1 MKNKLALVAGF
12 LLVAIIS
19 AALGVAAS
27 LFYLAKPFQ
36 KWQTEFSETYLPMQ
50 VEALQALRAG
60 QADAAIQY
68 LEMATT
74 RSLLD
79 MGQQRDEGANVPSTR
94 RSTEAVKYLCDQPPT
109 KASSSTAGKL
119 SFGESCVLLLR
130 PLQVQK

>member
-12 LLVAIIS
+12 LLVAIVS
-19 AALGVAAS
+19 AALGVATS

-36 KWQTEFSETYLPMQ
+36 KFQAAFSEASLPMQ
-50 VEALQALRAG
+50 VEALQQLKAG
-60 QADAAIQY
+60 KPEAAIEY
-68 LEMATT
+68 LEMAST

>member
-1 MKNKLALVAGF
+1 MTNKLALVAGF

-36 KWQTEFSETYLPMQ
+36 KLQAEFSESSLPMQ
-50 VEALQALRAG
+50 VEALQQLRAG
-60 QADAAIQY
+60 KADTAIQY

-74 RSLLD
+74 RSLLE
-79 MGQQRDEGANVPSTR
+79 MGQQRDEGANVPSSR

-109 KASSSTAGKL
+109 KASSSMSGKL

-130 PLQVQK
+130 PLEVQK

>member
-36 KWQTEFSETYLPMQ
+36 KLQVEFSESSLPMQ
-50 VEALQALRAG
+50 VDALQQLRAG
-60 QADAAIQY
+60 KADTAIQY

-74 RSLLD
+74 RSLLE
-79 MGQQRDEGANVPSTR
+79 MGQQRDEGANVPSSR

-109 KASSSTAGKL
+109 KASSNSSGKL